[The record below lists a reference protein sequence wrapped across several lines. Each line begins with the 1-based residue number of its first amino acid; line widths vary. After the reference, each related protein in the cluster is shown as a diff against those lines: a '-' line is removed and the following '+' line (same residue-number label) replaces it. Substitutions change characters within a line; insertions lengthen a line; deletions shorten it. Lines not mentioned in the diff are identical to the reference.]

1 MNKQNKLFVFESSSA
16 GKLIT
21 KGMIDISGQP
31 NLAAGGGKTRYKSGK
46 EKSSFGFLM
55 INVCTCLEKRKIRKK
70 KTRQNLFGIT
80 AFFLFKVS

>member
-1 MNKQNKLFVFESSSA
+1 
-16 GKLIT
+16 
-21 KGMIDISGQP
+21 MIDQISGHP
-31 NLAAGGGKTRYKSGK
+31 NLAAAGGGKTRYKSGK

-80 AFFLFKVS
+80 AFFSKKKSVLSPSKVTL